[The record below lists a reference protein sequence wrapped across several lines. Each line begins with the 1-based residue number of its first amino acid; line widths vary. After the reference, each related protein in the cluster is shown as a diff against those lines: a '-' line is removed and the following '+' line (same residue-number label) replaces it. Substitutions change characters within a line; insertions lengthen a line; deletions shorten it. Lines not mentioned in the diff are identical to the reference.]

1 MGLLIGHTS
10 LKIITSILIVTKGY
24 NVIGSK
30 TFQLYLTTNGNKY
43 SIFQETDFVQLY
55 AL

>member
-24 NVIGSK
+24 NAIGSK
-30 TFQLYLTTNGNKY
+30 TFKLYLTTNGNKY

-55 AL
+55 A